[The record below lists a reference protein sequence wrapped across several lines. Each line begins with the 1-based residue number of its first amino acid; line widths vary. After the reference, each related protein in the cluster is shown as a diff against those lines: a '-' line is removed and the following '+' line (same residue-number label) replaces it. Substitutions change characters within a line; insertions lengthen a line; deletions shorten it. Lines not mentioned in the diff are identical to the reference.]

1 MNKNSGDNFY
11 IEIQRHGDIHE
22 KNFESFNLSMSKKVN
37 APIIATNEVY
47 YLHKDMSE
55 AHDALLCI
63 GSKNY
68 INDKQRL
75 KLTDNHYLKNDDV
88 LKCAASI
95 RIEGAAINL
104 VKKMKGNIVI
114 KIDDADFKATNPG
127 VWCWTV
133 NDMIDKKHFTHWEE
147 YGKDKIV

>member
-1 MNKNSGDNFY
+1 MDN
-11 IEIQRHGDIHE
+11 
-22 KNFESFNLSMSKKVN
+22 
-37 APIIATNEVY
+37 
-47 YLHKDMSE
+47 
-55 AHDALLCI
+55 
-63 GSKNY
+63 
-68 INDKQRL
+68 
-75 KLTDNHYLKNDDV
+75 
-88 LKCAASI
+88 
-95 RIEGAAINL
+95 